1 MKKLCL
7 LLMLIPRLS
16 WAGNFGSSIEGK
28 DANVSFTHTS
38 AIDSAHFIFAYP
50 DTTNWYDSVFTY
62 PVAWGSSKIM
72 NGAGLD
78 LDSVGVHVVKI
89 RYYSG
94 GAVVGH
100 VVGTW
105 LHETDIRDVNIV
117 SAGDDALGAPAFANT
132 AQYMVYGG
140 AVWVDT
146 VNGTA
151 GTTVGVNGLPGSPV
165 KGFQN
170 AKTIADAIG
179 TNRLCVMGGGDSKIT
194 LTLNG
199 YEIIGIGDPAR
210 NKIDLNSQDVG
221 GSIFYEVDITG
232 IQGGV
237 RAAFVRC
244 AFEDASLDAVALQ
257 CGLRGDITLL
267 GDRDNVFIDCASSV
281 PGAQTPTL
289 IFSGGSESVQFRR
302 YSGGLELSGMGA
314 NDSLSFEADGQLI
327 INANCNP
334 NAKISAR
341 GMLTITDNKGMT
353 NLTYRATAQ
362 FIVDSLLAVLD
373 TLALG
378 FGSRLAIGD
387 TNTNPF
393 QAGTDIVI
401 PDDSTASGAY
411 YSWEAD
417 TGGVAL
423 TKYGGAVLD
432 HDDYKADVSGLS
444 THGASDV
451 WNVDTSGAWNDD
463 LTKFGEWNAQAQV
476 GGGGSCPTVG
486 EIADGVWGE
495 NDTTVVD
502 TSQVGKWLIAN
513 VGTEASCFGSGA
525 RTVNIDVKNAA
536 DSVAINGF
544 EVDVSDSSSGNFI
557 DKAYTNSNGRTT
569 WSLDDDTYTV
579 HLSDDGWTITT
590 PQYLTVS
597 GDATQTYYA
606 TEVTVSPP
614 PTDSVCVVYGYI
626 KDRSGVA
633 IRNAKVKMWIP
644 EYPVK
649 FHDVIVNALEPYEV
663 KTDSDGKFEF
673 SLGLYPNSLLT
684 PSGTLYMFRVESKGF
699 RFEIELEVPLA
710 DSYEVSLDL

>member
-7 LLMLIPRLS
+7 LLMLIPSLA

-38 AIDSAHFIFAYP
+38 AIDSAHFIFGYP

-78 LDSVGVHVVKI
+78 LDSIGVHVVKI

-94 GAVVGH
+94 GAVAGH
-100 VVGTW
+100 TVGTW
-105 LHETDIRDVNIV
+105 SHETDIRDVNIV

-132 AQYMVYGG
+132 AQYMIYGG

-151 GTTVGVNGLPGSPV
+151 GTTVGVNGLPSLPCR
-165 KGFQN
+165 GFEK
-170 AKTIADAIG
+170 AKIIADAIG
-179 TNRLCVMGGGDSKIT
+179 VTTFCLLGGGDQSIKET
-194 LTLNG
+194 MNG
-199 YEIIGIGDPAR
+199 YSFMGMGDPVR
-210 NKIDLNSQDVG
+210 NQIDLNSQDVG
-221 GSIFYEVDITG
+221 GCMFTDLDITG
-232 IQGGV
+232 IQGGD
-237 RAAFVRC
+237 RATYVRC
-244 AFEDASLDAVALQ
+244 ALENVSIDAAAIQ
-257 CGLRGDITLL
+257 CFLRGDITLL
-267 GDRDNVFIDCASSV
+267 GDRDNIFAACFSSV
-281 PGAQTPTL
+281 PGNKTPSL
-289 IFSGGSESVQFRR
+289 IFSGGSESVQFRG
-302 YSGGLELSGMGA
+302 YSGGIHLYGMGA
-314 NDSLSFEADGQLI
+314 NDSLSFEAIGGQLQI
-327 INANCNP
+327 GASVNV
-334 NAKISAR
+334 NAKITAR
-341 GMLTITDNKGMT
+341 GMITLDDSTAGLN
-353 NLTYRATAQ
+353 NLTYVATAQ
-362 FIVDSLLAVLD
+362 YISDSLRAVLD
-373 TLALG
+373 TLDAG
-378 FGSRLAIGD
+378 FGSRTAIGD

-393 QAGTDIVI
+393 QAGTDDVFLSTNYETTRDTIFNT
-401 PDDSTASGAY
+401 DTTSWADSVGTMGRTIAVGA
-411 YSWEAD
+411 
-417 TGGVAL
+417 G
-423 TKYGGAVLD
+423 GGA
-432 HDDYKADVSGLS
+432 
-444 THGASDV
+444 
-451 WNVDTSGAWNDD
+451 
-463 LTKFGEWNAQAQV
+463 
-476 GGGGSCPTVG
+476 CPTVG

-513 VGTEASCFGSGA
+513 VGTAASCFGSGN

-544 EVDVSDSSSGNFI
+544 RVDVYDSSSGNFI
-557 DKAYTNSNGRTT
+557 DKGYTDSNGRTT

-597 GDATQTYYA
+597 GDATKTYYA
-606 TEVTVSPP
+606 TEITVSPP

-626 KDRSGVA
+626 KDLSGVA

-649 FHDVIVNALEPYEV
+649 FHDVIINALTPYEV
-663 KTDSDGKFEF
+663 KTNSDGKFEF
-673 SLGLYPNSLLT
+673 SRGFYPNSLLT
-684 PSGTLYMFRVESKGF
+684 PSGTLYTFRVESGGF
-699 RFEIELEVPLA
+699 RFEMELEVPLA